1 MALICRRRSGIIFRT
16 VDCGDARLCG
26 VTVLAGV
33 RPILSVVGCYMPYW
47 DSSGS
52 NVEEYAEVTGKL
64 DSILSSLRVSAPTVL
79 LGDFN
84 CASCPLPRESRPS
97 AWHRLH
103 GFNPNSVAMQDLLD
117 DYDLNVAE
125 FSFRQP
131 VTYTYSRA
139 GNYSHIDH
147 IAVPDLLMPQVL
159 GCTILPP
166 DENNP
171 SPHLPLI
178 CRLAV
183 ADPAGTDRTSHHAVD
198 SASCTDILDWSCA
211 EKIESYKII
220 LDKMLTETLA
230 ECGES
235 LNDLDAAISRCIH
248 AAARAAGC
256 SKPRRPAKSW
266 WTPSAAAARDRSRF
280 WHRLWVSCGRPS
292 SAPVADCYRE
302 ARRSY
307 RRARRK
313 AALSQIEKEARLLR
327 LLRRDRNLTAF
338 WRRVQLA
345 RRGGLPAGSDCCVA
359 DFQAHFKAVHH
370 DSREQLSDEQ
380 RFIADTVEARVLS
393 ARAVVSERTVSPE
406 QVAGL
411 LRLLHPGKASGVDGV
426 TPEHLLLGSTP
437 TLRAALARLMTGCLS
452 TCAVPATFSQSAVV
466 PLLKNS
472 HLDPNSLDN
481 YRPISITTCASKL
494 LELLILE
501 ELQSSFIPHDLQF
514 GFISNRGTAEA
525 SLLIG
530 ETIQYNRRIGLPVFA
545 ANLDARKCFDR
556 IWHDGLFYRLM
567 QHLSSN
573 YWLLVVNWYRHLTG
587 RVIFGGNI
595 SEEFPVVRGTRQG
608 AILSPTFAN
617 VFLHPLLAALDDSSL
632 GAYLH
637 QHHVPGACYAD
648 DLLLLSTN
656 ASHLGT
662 LLDLV
667 SDFAR
672 NWRLDF
678 IHSDPERTKSHCI
691 VFGGELLAHSPTW
704 MLSGQQLLT
713 RSQTQHLGVMMDSRL
728 TAACHVDQRVK
739 RARAAFYGLAPAGM
753 LAKGLCPV
761 DKTYLWKCPSLWLQ
775 HRSSPPVLRG
785 AAGHS
790 TSRVRESSIWTT
802 PVGSSL
808 CPLGCRRGSTNP
820 RVATKRDLTRVQIC
834 DGRSTQTTAGHAHL
848 TGEAGPASQQS

>member
-1 MALICRRRSGIIFRT
+1 MASGRWLPTDAAVDKTKSAAAATAQAAHGRTTGLDAPTADGHSTGSSLTIGTYNCEGFLTAAHYIVDQLLSQCDILFLSEVWLSRAEETYLPSVVSSLDSSDFCYVQQFAMELPPRAGEGRPRGGVALICRRRPGISFRT

-84 CASCPLPRESRPS
+84 CALCPLPRESRPS

-131 VTYTYSRA
+131 VTYTFSRA

-166 DENNP
+166 DENNL

-198 SASCTDILDWSCA
+198 SASCTDVLDWSCA

-220 LDKMLTETLA
+220 LDKMLTETLP

-370 DSREQLSDEQ
+370 DSREQLSDDQ
-380 RFIADTVEARVLS
+380 RFIADAVEARVLS
-393 ARAVVSERTVSPE
+393 ARAVVGERTVSPE
-406 QVAGL
+406 QVTGL
-411 LRLLHPGKASGVDGV
+411 LRLLHPGKAPGVDGV

-556 IWHDGLFYRLM
+556 IWYEPCFDRIWHDGLFYRLM
-567 QHLSSN
+567 QHLNAQTTGSWSS
-573 YWLLVVNWYRHLTG
+573 TG
-587 RVIFGGNI
+587 IATSPAELSLAATSQRSFRLCGEPGRAPF
-595 SEEFPVVRGTRQG
+595 SRQP
-608 AILSPTFAN
+608 SPTYSCI
-617 VFLHPLLAALDDSSL
+617 HCWQRWTIAASAPTCTSIT
-632 GAYLH
+632 YRE
-637 QHHVPGACYAD
+637 HV
-648 DLLLLSTN
+648 
-656 ASHLGT
+656 
-662 LLDLV
+662 
-667 SDFAR
+667 
-672 NWRLDF
+672 
-678 IHSDPERTKSHCI
+678 
-691 VFGGELLAHSPTW
+691 
-704 MLSGQQLLT
+704 MLMTCFSYQQT
-713 RSQTQHLGVMMDSRL
+713 PVI
-728 TAACHVDQRVK
+728 
-739 RARAAFYGLAPAGM
+739 LAPSWTWSVILRGIGGWTSFIQTPRGRRAIVSSSVASFWHILRRGC
-753 LAKGLCPV
+753 CPV
-761 DKTYLWKCPSLWLQ
+761 
-775 HRSSPPVLRG
+775 SS
-785 AAGHS
+785 S
-790 TSRVRESSIWTT
+790 
-802 PVGSSL
+802 
-808 CPLGCRRGSTNP
+808 
-820 RVATKRDLTRVQIC
+820 
-834 DGRSTQTTAGHAHL
+834 
-848 TGEAGPASQQS
+848 